1 MRERR
6 VLVPREKA
14 TMIKECA
21 YDGELALKIAVEV
34 LEAGDIRRLSG
45 KVDLPA
51 FGAAI
56 KAAAARLSAKHHDR
70 DYESERVTG
79 YAHGILLRPEDTVN
93 DLDDEIEWKTM
104 AVETVQ
110 WYTESTLDL
119 CDEIEWKTM
128 AAETLQ
134 RYADKRYKSQQE
146 DE

>member
-1 MRERR
+1 
-6 VLVPREKA
+6 
-14 TMIKECA
+14 MIKECA

-45 KVDLPA
+45 EVDVPA

-79 YAHGILLRPEDTVN
+79 YAHGILLRPQDTVN
-93 DLDDEIEWKTM
+93 DLDDEIEWKT
-104 AVETVQ
+104 T
-110 WYTESTLDL
+110 
-119 CDEIEWKTM
+119 

-134 RYADKRYKSQQE
+134 RYADRRHKSRQE